1 MPWRAARHGRGMLV
15 TRGRADAVAGWAGRG
30 LVPVH
35 VVPFGDWT
43 VVQPAGPSLG
53 HPPYDDEVHVL
64 AARPVPG
71 RLRPAIGLFAVAG
84 NAVVTMHPPG
94 WRAVQRWVVWVP
106 RRGVVSPDRLA
117 AGRPGDLARTAGAD
131 RAATRSVVDALRDPS
146 GDAGR
151 VLGDLCAAL
160 GLPGSRLLDG
170 HDRPEDMDGYRLVE
184 PGREHVARFH
194 AAVDENARWRAEME
208 ET

>member
-15 TRGRADAVAGWAGRG
+15 TRGRADAVAAWAARG

-53 HPPYDDEVHVL
+53 HAPYDDELQVL
-64 AARPVPG
+64 AGRPVPW
-71 RLRPAIGLFAVAG
+71 RLRSTIGLFAVGG
-84 NAVVTMHPPG
+84 NAVVTMHPHG

-117 AGRPGDLARTAGAD
+117 AGRPGDLARTAGAGP
-131 RAATRSVVDALRDPS
+131 AATRSVVDALRDPS

-151 VLGDLCAAL
+151 VLADLCHAL
-160 GLPGSRLLDG
+160 ALPGARLLDG
-170 HDRPEDMDGYRLVE
+170 RDRPEDMDGHRLVQ
-184 PGREHVARFH
+184 PGQQHVARFH
-194 AAVDENARWRAEME
+194 AAVDEDARLRAEME
-208 ET
+208 ED